1 MQLIQILSQALL
13 RQPVNHWSQTS
24 LILPA
29 LINSTLITPASL
41 LAQEP
46 SLLPSK
52 PMIHAPKK
60 QPLKQLWKCSVS
72 AGQLPGTLLLP
83 TFSLLHLTMLFC
95 LVFQSPTQNKSTSRQ
110 DHIGI
115 VERFM
120 EFCTASDI
128 IDESQVGR
136 EGGKPEK
143 FSTNLECHY
152 STKIN
157 LRPVIILLLFWKIWF
172 SLVSEQEKTKCL
184 TKTNTTLNQDRDFTP

>member
-95 LVFQSPTQNKSTSRQ
+95 LVSQSPTQNKSTSSKIILAQQKDLWSFVLLVILQMSPRQ
-110 DHIGI
+110 
-115 VERFM
+115 VER
-120 EFCTASDI
+120 
-128 IDESQVGR
+128 
-136 EGGKPEK
+136 EGNWRNFPPIW
-143 FSTNLECHY
+143 N
-152 STKIN
+152 
-157 LRPVIILLLFWKIWF
+157 VIIPQKLI
-172 SLVSEQEKTKCL
+172 
-184 TKTNTTLNQDRDFTP
+184 